1 MQSTHEIPQ
10 TQWLFFKA
18 AFGWAFKE
26 GIIAAMPPFPPIWHI
41 GKPYGAFKPGN
52 AIEALPICNGQTKEK
67 CGWGI
72 ARKSVHVHM
81 DGMKKGYSLS
91 L

>member
-1 MQSTHEIPQ
+1 MLTKIKKLKTPPKPGGAFFTQIPTYIMQSTHEIPQ

-41 GKPYGAFKPGN
+41 GKPYGAFIPNNGSQ
-52 AIEALPICNGQTKEK
+52 ALSTCPK
-67 CGWGI
+67 
-72 ARKSVHVHM
+72 
-81 DGMKKGYSLS
+81 
-91 L
+91 